1 MFEQCL
7 HMDISTMEDLQTV
20 FNTAK
25 RTNLELG
32 LYITV
37 PGSNKEEIVIN
48 PPENLDYKLEYYK
61 KSYNN
66 DLTLKA
72 FNQIRITKV
81 MVPLIDENIYL
92 QAIEQ

>member
-7 HMDISTMEDLQTV
+7 HMNISTMEELE
-20 FNTAK
+20 TAINNAK
-25 RTNLELG
+25 GLGLEIG

-37 PGSNKEEIVIN
+37 PGCDKEEIIIN

-61 KSYNN
+61 RSYND

-72 FNQIRITKV
+72 FNQIRITKA
-81 MVPLIDENIYL
+81 MLPLVDEDVYL
-92 QAIEQ
+92 EA